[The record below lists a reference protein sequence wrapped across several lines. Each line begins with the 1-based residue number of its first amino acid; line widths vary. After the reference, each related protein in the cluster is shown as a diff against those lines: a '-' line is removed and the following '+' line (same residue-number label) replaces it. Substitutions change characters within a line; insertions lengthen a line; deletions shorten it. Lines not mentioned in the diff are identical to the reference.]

1 MRAATAKRMS
11 CCRRLPVPLFLCLG
25 LVGCDLGGEA
35 NYPVA
40 RQKHQGAPHYNQS
53 ASIFGAGGV
62 NASISTEQSGRV
74 GVDNRLW
81 RAALQT
87 VSFMPL
93 VSADATSGVVI
104 TDWYSAPNAPNQRQ
118 KVNVYILGRKLRAE
132 SLRVSVFRQQRG
144 SDGNWAD
151 APPAGDVATEFENEI
166 LTRAQQI
173 STLGTTGVDLQLAHV
188 PIDRSAGSLARRQT

>member
-1 MRAATAKRMS
+1 
-11 CCRRLPVPLFLCLG
+11 
-25 LVGCDLGGEA
+25 
-35 NYPVA
+35 VA
-40 RQKHQGAPHYNQS
+40 RQKHQGAPHYKQS
-53 ASIFGAGGV
+53 ASVLGAGGV
-62 NASISTEQSGRV
+62 EGSISAGQSSRV

-81 RAALQT
+81 RAALET

-118 KVNVYILGRKLRAE
+118 KVNVYILGRELRSD

-144 SDGNWAD
+144 SDGSWAD

-173 STLGTTGVDLQLAHV
+173 SALGDSG
-188 PIDRSAGSLARRQT
+188 AG

>member
-1 MRAATAKRMS
+1 MAKRIS
-11 CCRRLPVPLFLCLG
+11 FCRRLAVPSFLCLG
-25 LVGCDLGGEA
+25 LVGCDLGGDA

-40 RQKHQGAPHYNQS
+40 RQKHQGAPHSPQS
-53 ASIFGAGGV
+53 ASVFGAGGIEG
-62 NASISTEQSGRV
+62 SISATQNGRV

-81 RAALQT
+81 RAVLET

-118 KVNVYILGRKLRAE
+118 KVNVYVLGRELRSD

-144 SDGNWAD
+144 SDGTWTD
-151 APPAGDVATEFENEI
+151 APSAGDVATEFENEI

-173 STLGTTGVDLQLAHV
+173 SAIGDIRVG
-188 PIDRSAGSLARRQT
+188 

>member
-1 MRAATAKRMS
+1 MAKRIS
-11 CCRRLPVPLFLCLG
+11 FCWRLPLAFFLG
-25 LVGCDLGGEA
+25 LGLAGCDLGGDA

-40 RQKHQGAPHYNQS
+40 RQRHQGAPHYQQS
-53 ASIFGAGGV
+53 ASVFGAGGV
-62 NASISTEQSGRV
+62 EGSISAAQSGRV

-81 RAALQT
+81 RAALET

-118 KVNVYILGRKLRAE
+118 KVNVYVLGRELRSD

-144 SDGNWAD
+144 SDGTWTD
-151 APPAGDVATEFENEI
+151 APSAGDVATEFENEI

-173 STLGTTGVDLQLAHV
+173 SAIGDIRVG
-188 PIDRSAGSLARRQT
+188 

>member
-62 NASISTEQSGRV
+62 NAISTEQSGRV

-118 KVNVYILGRKLRAE
+118 KVNVYILGRELRAE

>member
-1 MRAATAKRMS
+1 
-11 CCRRLPVPLFLCLG
+11 

-118 KVNVYILGRKLRAE
+118 KVNVYILGRELRAE

-151 APPAGDVATEFENEI
+151 APPAGRPPRERN
-166 LTRAQQI
+166 LTRTQQI
-173 STLGTTGVDLQLAHV
+173 STSGPPV
-188 PIDRSAGSLARRQT
+188 DRSSLTSRSIVRRAHWPGGGRR